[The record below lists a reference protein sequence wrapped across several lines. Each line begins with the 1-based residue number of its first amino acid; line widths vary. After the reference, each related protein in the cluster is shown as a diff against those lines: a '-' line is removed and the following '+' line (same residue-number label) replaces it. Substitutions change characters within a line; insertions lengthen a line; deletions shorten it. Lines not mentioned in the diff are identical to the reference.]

1 VHIAALL
8 LVVLAAG
15 LLYTLNRRLGGLP
28 PTIGVTLWA
37 LAASLLLLTVGALW
51 SPLHEF
57 ARELVAR
64 VDFRATL
71 LDGMLS
77 LLLFA
82 GALQVDLDVLLGEKA
97 LVGVLAT
104 VGVVVTTV
112 LVGGA
117 MFAAAHACRLPL
129 DLRDALLFG
138 AIVSPTDPIAVIAML
153 RTSRAP
159 KRLEVQMAGESL
171 FNDAVGVVIFFAI
184 AEVAAGRAV
193 HAPEVALRLL
203 EEVVGGLAIGLAAG
217 WGARKLLRKI
227 DDGPFAILTT
237 LVLAV
242 GITPLAALINASG
255 YLAIIVVGLLLG
267 ESGRGHSLPTRTAGG
282 LHKFWEIVDEILNV
296 ILFAMVGFEV
306 LIVPFTARLLVAGLL
321 AIPITLLAR
330 LLVVAGTLAP
340 FAGRLSLPPRSVAIL
355 TWGGLR
361 GGLAIALAL
370 SVGPEIASGPA
381 LLAMTYV
388 VVVFSIVVQGLSF
401 RRLLPKP

>member
-1 VHIAALL
+1 V
-8 LVVLAAG
+8 
-15 LLYTLNRRLGGLP
+15 
-28 PTIGVTLWA
+28 
-37 LAASLLLLTVGALW
+37 ASLLLLTVGELW
-51 SPLHEF
+51 PPLRGF

-82 GALQVDLDVLLGEKA
+82 GALQVDLDALLGEKA

-104 VGVVVTTV
+104 VGVVVTTAI
-112 LVGGA
+112 VGVA
-117 MFAAAHACRLPL
+117 TFAVAHACRLPL
-129 DLRDALLFG
+129 DFGDALLFG
-138 AIVSPTDPIAVIAML
+138 AIVAPTDPIAIIGML

-171 FNDAVGVVIFFAI
+171 FNDAVGVVVFFAVAKI
-184 AEVAAGRAV
+184 AAGQAV
-193 HAPEVALRLL
+193 HAPEVALMLV

-227 DDGPFAILTT
+227 DDAPSAILTT

-242 GITPLAALINASG
+242 GITPLAELINASG
-255 YLAIIVVGLLLG
+255 YLAVIVVGLLLG
-267 ESGRGHSLPTRTAGG
+267 QSGRGHSLPADVAGG

-296 ILFAMVGFEV
+296 ILFTMVGFQA
-306 LIVPFTARLLVAGLL
+306 LIVPFSPRVLVAGLL
-321 AIPITLLAR
+321 AIPVVLLAR
-330 LLVVAGTLAP
+330 LAVVAGTLAP
-340 FAGRLSLPPRSVAIL
+340 FARRLSLPPRSIAIL

-361 GGLAIALAL
+361 GGLAVALAL
-370 SVGPEIASGPA
+370 SVGREIAAAPA

-401 RRLLPKP
+401 PRLLPPPAPPT

>member
-1 VHIAALL
+1 VHIPALL

-15 LLYTLNRRLGGLP
+15 LLYVLNRRLGGLP

-82 GALQVDLDVLLGEKA
+82 GALQVDLDTLLGEKA

-104 VGVVVTTV
+104 VGVVVTTA

-117 MFAAAHACRLPL
+117 MFAAARACRLPL
-129 DLRDALLFG
+129 DLGDALLFG
-138 AIVSPTDPIAVIAML
+138 AIVSPTDPIAVIGML

-171 FNDAVGVVIFFAI
+171 FNDAVGVVIFFAV
-184 AEVAAGRAV
+184 AKVAAGRAV
-193 HAPEVALRLL
+193 HAPEVALMLV

-237 LVLAV
+237 LVLAL
-242 GITPLAALINASG
+242 GITPLAGLIDASG

-267 ESGRGHSLPTRTAGG
+267 ESGRGHSLPTGTAGG
-282 LHKFWEIVDEILNV
+282 LHKFWGIVDEILNV

-306 LIVPFTARLLVAGLL
+306 LIVPFTARVLVAGLL

-401 RRLLPKP
+401 RRLLPRP